1 MLSIEKKS
9 IKLVY
14 YSRRSVF
21 KSSVMPSE
29 AGIFNKN
36 LADIFQGLKAPRDGF
51 WVLKLL

>member
-14 YSRRSVF
+14 YSRSVP